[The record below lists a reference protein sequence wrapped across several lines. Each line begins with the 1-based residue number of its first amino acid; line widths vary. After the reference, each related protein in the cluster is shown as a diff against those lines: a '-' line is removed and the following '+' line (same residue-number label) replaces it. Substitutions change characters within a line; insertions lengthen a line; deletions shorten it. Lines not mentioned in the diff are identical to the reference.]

1 MIKPQSPKSFWDHCG
16 ELEACIRYFLND
28 EVPETMMKWHTMD
41 ISTICEYEQ
50 YEWVIYNDTTWKL
63 PYSKFRLGQYLVP
76 AIDLGY
82 AMTAKI
88 LSKTVKVVPQYTICL
103 LTMEET
109 ENLDLK
115 EHCCKF
121 YESVIAKIGEPTTE
135 TYFTDKGLTPAYD
148 EYIDDITQGTPDAP
162 DKDLQPTP

>member
-1 MIKPQSPKSFWDHCG
+1 MQG
-16 ELEACIRYFLND
+16 
-28 EVPETMMKWHTMD
+28 HTVD
-41 ISTICEYEQ
+41 ISTICEYEW
-50 YEWVIYNDTTWKL
+50 YGWVMYIDTTWQFPDTKMV
-63 PYSKFRLGQYLVP
+63 LGRYFGP
-76 AIDLGY
+76 SIDVGST
-82 AMTAKI
+82 MTAKI

-109 ENLDLK
+109 ENPDLK

-148 EYIDDITQGTPDAP
+148 EYIDDIT
-162 DKDLQPTP
+162 